1 MPKRSTAFRGWKVVG
16 AGAVMQGLQSAL
28 VMHAMGSYLVELE
41 KEYGWS
47 KTALS
52 GAFAMNRAET
62 ALLGPVQGWLLDR
75 FGPRV
80 IARVGAMFMATGF
93 VGFSMLQ
100 TLWHFY
106 LAFLCIAVGTSFCG
120 FVTVT
125 VSIVRWFEA
134 LRARALSV
142 GGMGLGVGGL
152 CLPLVVLCFTR
163 FGWRATA
170 AVTGVGGAA
179 VAWWLAKYLEGR
191 PADFGQQVDGGASV
205 VAKGKTVR
213 AEGLSDT
220 HFTATEAMRTRAFW
234 MISLGHMSALFVV
247 GVVMAHLQLF
257 LTSERGYSLQQAS
270 FVAAALPLVQVAG
283 MALGG
288 YLGDRVNKRLIASVA
303 MCGHAVALLLLA
315 WSGRFWVVA
324 LFVVLHGLAWGA
336 RGPLMQALR
345 ADYFGASS
353 FATIM
358 GISSSIVLIGT
369 VLGPLWAGWMAD
381 VTGSYTLAFV
391 VLSAMTAVGMTFFVL
406 ARPPVPPQ
414 RHSSGAEPAAA
425 ATAGTGTAD
434 AGTAG
439 TGTAAA
445 AMAGIEPVGSETGD
459 MTTSTPSRTA

>member
-1 MPKRSTAFRGWKVVG
+1 MPKRSTTFRGWKVVG

-62 ALLGPVQGWLLDR
+62 ALLGPIHGWLLDR
-75 FGPRV
+75 FGPCA
-80 IARVGAMFMATGF
+80 IARVGAVFLAVGF
-93 VGFSMLQ
+93 VSFSMLQ
-100 TLWHFY
+100 TLLHFY

-152 CLPLVVLCFTR
+152 CVPLVVLCFNR
-163 FGWRATA
+163 FGWRTTA
-170 AVTGVGGAA
+170 MVTGVGSA
-179 VAWWLAKYLEGR
+179 VAAWWLAKYLEGR
-191 PADFGQQVDGGASV
+191 PEDFGQQVDGGASV
-205 VAKGKTVR
+205 VANSNTTR
-213 AEGLSDT
+213 AEGLSDI
-220 HFTATEAMRTRAFW
+220 HFTAKEALRTRAFW

-257 LTSERGYSLQQAS
+257 LTSERGYSLQEAS
-270 FVAAALPLVQVAG
+270 FVAATLPLVQLAG

-288 YLGDRVNKRLIASVA
+288 YLGDRINKRLIASVA
-303 MCGHAVALLLLA
+303 MFGHAIAILLLA
-315 WSGRFWVVA
+315 WSPSFWIIA

-345 ADYFGASS
+345 ADYFGSSS

-358 GISSSIVLIGT
+358 GISSSIVLTGT
-369 VLGPLWAGWMAD
+369 VLGPLWAGWVAD
-381 VTGSYTLAFV
+381 ATGSYTPAFV
-391 VLSAMTAVGMTFFVL
+391 VLSALTALGMIFFVF
-406 ARPPVPPQ
+406 ARPPEPPQ
-414 RHSSGAEPAAA
+414 RHSSRPGSVSSP
-425 ATAGTGTAD
+425 GTGGSPVRGSSQVEVGAD
-434 AGTAG
+434 TNRIGGA
-439 TGTAAA
+439 
-445 AMAGIEPVGSETGD
+445 IS
-459 MTTSTPSRTA
+459 